1 MLKIWREI
9 KLKVHSK
16 TDIGLVRQ
24 SNQDFVINKI
34 FSKSIAWSIVCD
46 GMGGAKAGDIA
57 SKTAATKISEF
68 LETSLG
74 KETTDDI
81 HQLHLE
87 AVKYANKTI
96 FQNAYINEELTGMG
110 TTVVISM
117 IHEGYLHTSHVGDS
131 RAYLIRDNIITQLT
145 VDHSVVQE
153 MIKNGEITENE
164 AQKHPRKNLIT
175 KALGVNKT
183 VTCDYNRTKI
193 QKNDIIM
200 LCTDGLTNYLTSEKI
215 KNILLENDLENGVD
229 ILVDQAKDLGGNDN
243 ITVSV
248 IEI

>member
-1 MLKIWREI
+1 MWREI
-9 KLKVHSK
+9 RLKVHSK
-16 TDIGLVRQ
+16 TDIGLVRK

-34 FSKSIAWSIVCD
+34 FSNNIAWSIVCD

-68 LETSLG
+68 FEFSIE

-81 HQLHLE
+81 RQLHLE
-87 AVKYANKTI
+87 AIKYANKVI
-96 FQNAYINEELTGMG
+96 FQNASNDKELAGMG
-110 TTVVISM
+110 TTVVVSM

-131 RAYLIRDNIITQLT
+131 RAYLIRNGIIKQLT
-145 VDHSVVQE
+145 IDHSVVQE

-164 AQKHPRKNLIT
+164 AQTHPRKNLIT

-183 VTCDYNRTKI
+183 VTCDYNRTKV
-193 QKNDIIM
+193 QKDDIIM
-200 LCTDGLTNYLTSEKI
+200 LCTDGLTNYLTSQEIQK
-215 KNILLENDLENGVD
+215 ILLENTLENVVD
-229 ILVDQAKDLGGNDN
+229 ILVSRAKDLGGNDN

>member
-81 HQLHLE
+81 RQLHLE
-87 AVKYANKTI
+87 AIKYANKII
-96 FQNAYINEELTGMG
+96 FQDALINEEFTGMG

-175 KALGVNKT
+175 KALGINKT

-200 LCTDGLTNYLTSEKI
+200 LCTDGLTNYLSSEKI

-229 ILVDQAKDLGGNDN
+229 ILVDQAKGLGGNDN

>member
-24 SNQDFVINKI
+24 SNQDFVINKV

-57 SKTAATKISEF
+57 SQTAATKISEF
-68 LETSLG
+68 FEVSLD
-74 KETTDDI
+74 KESTDDI
-81 HQLHLE
+81 RQLHLE
-87 AVKYANKTI
+87 AIKHANKII
-96 FQNAYINEELTGMG
+96 FQKASLNEELAGMG

-153 MIKNGEITENE
+153 MIKNGEITEKE
-164 AQKHPRKNLIT
+164 AQRHPRKNLIT
-175 KALGVNKT
+175 KALGVSKT

-215 KNILLENDLENGVD
+215 KNILLQNDLESAVE
-229 ILVDQAKDLGGNDN
+229 ILVDQAKNLGGNDN

>member
-57 SKTAATKISEF
+57 SKTAATEISEF
-68 LETSLG
+68 LETSLS

-81 HQLHLE
+81 RQLHLE
-87 AVKYANKTI
+87 AVKHANKTI

-131 RAYLIRDNIITQLT
+131 RAYLIRNNIITQLT

-200 LCTDGLTNYLTSEKI
+200 LCTDGLTNYLSSEKI